1 MKYKNIDHC
10 CSAMCISDA
19 LFCFENEEK
28 IRLDWTLFTKFLK
41 ILSVLL
47 IIFTIIFFTCFGCF
61 LVLNDSTSW
70 AAQTV
75 TLSSEGAANGTQP
88 DSMGEYGLA
97 EMVIKGFLADYNWYY
112 HKEREDRFLMY
123 SNLGMNS
130 MYECMILFHI
140 SPSDYRWYITHTNDT
155 ENVEGVIRSVSSGPI
170 IYPELEWYPMID
182 IRQCTTTTDR

>member
-1 MKYKNIDHC
+1 M
-10 CSAMCISDA
+10 MISNT
-19 LFCFENEEK
+19 LECLENEDEMRQDFSVLK
-28 IRLDWTLFTKFLK
+28 NLLK
-41 ILSVLL
+41 ILSNLL
-47 IIFTIIFFTCFGCF
+47 IIFTIFFFTFFGCF

-75 TLSSEGAANGTQP
+75 TLSSEGVVNQRYP

-140 SPSDYRWYITHTNDT
+140 SPSDYRWYVTNTSDT
-155 ENVEGVIRSVSSGPI
+155 ENVQGAIRSGQSGPI
-170 IYPELEWYPMID
+170 IYPELQFEVSSIN
-182 IRQCTTTTDR
+182 ITQCTTVR

>member
-1 MKYKNIDHC
+1 
-10 CSAMCISDA
+10 MCISDA

-75 TLSSEGAANGTQP
+75 TLSSEGGVNETYP
-88 DSMGEYGLA
+88 DSMGEYQLA
-97 EMVIKGFLADYNWYY
+97 EEIGGYSWYQ
-112 HKEREDRFLMY
+112 HKDREDRFLIY
-123 SNLGMNS
+123 NNQGN
-130 MYECMILFHI
+130 
-140 SPSDYRWYITHTNDT
+140 
-155 ENVEGVIRSVSSGPI
+155 IR
-170 IYPELEWYPMID
+170 Y
-182 IRQCTTTTDR
+182 